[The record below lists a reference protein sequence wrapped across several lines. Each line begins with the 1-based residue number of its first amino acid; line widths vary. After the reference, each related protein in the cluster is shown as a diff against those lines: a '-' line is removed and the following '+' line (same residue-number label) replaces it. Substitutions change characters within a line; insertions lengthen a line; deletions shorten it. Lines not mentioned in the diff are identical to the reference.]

1 MSNETTRDLLILLL
15 VGSFLVTAGILYKEG
30 MHMPKTIVECT
41 KEI

>member
-15 VGSFLVTAGILYKEG
+15 VGSFLVTAGILYKKG
-30 MHMPKTIVECT
+30 MHMPKSGVEYS

>member
-15 VGSFLVTAGILYKEG
+15 VGSFLITAGILYKEG
-30 MHMPKTIVECT
+30 MHMPENRVEYN